1 MTKLLRIAGYKVVET
16 KYGQR
21 SIVYGLLYNNT
32 DKAVKGNMVHTIWVN
47 EILTD
52 DCIGKDLYVEFNA
65 LGKISKTE
73 VK

>member
-52 DCIGKDLYVEFNA
+52 DCIGKD
-65 LGKISKTE
+65 
-73 VK
+73 